1 MGAPRICVAGID
13 VATNRHVRPTTPAT
27 DPITRDLLEDH
38 GGPFALGAVVELGAV
53 RPNPRPPETEDHV
66 FATAA
71 ATGVAHL
78 TDDEYLQ
85 LVESVATD
93 DLEAI
98 FGPDLERRGRSF
110 AIEEGRGM
118 ASLGVLRIQET
129 PELLVDD
136 WGKLRLRLNDVA
148 PPAHLGVTDLRFV
161 GADHSTLKRDVVDDV
176 RGRMQRGV
184 GVLLMVGLARAWRA
198 AGDDRERHWLQVNG
212 ICLEDRPL
220 G

>member
-1 MGAPRICVAGID
+1 VAGID
-13 VATNRHVRPTTPAT
+13 VATNRHLRPTTPAT

-38 GGPFALGAVVELGAV
+38 GGPFALGAVVELGTV
-53 RPNPRPPETEDHV
+53 RANPHPPEIEDHV

-71 ATGVAHL
+71 ATRVGRM
-78 TDDEYLQ
+78 TGDEYLE
-85 LVESVATD
+85 LLESIASD
-93 DLEAI
+93 DLEEI
-98 FGPDLERRGRSF
+98 FGSDLERRGRSF
-110 AIEEGRGM
+110 AIEEGRGEV
-118 ASLGVLRIQET
+118 SLGVLRIHEE

-136 WGKLRLRLNDVA
+136 WGKLRLRINEVD

-161 GADHSTLKRDVVDDV
+161 EADHSTLKHDVIDNV
-176 RGRMQRGV
+176 RRRMQRGV

-212 ICLEDRPL
+212 ICLDDQPL